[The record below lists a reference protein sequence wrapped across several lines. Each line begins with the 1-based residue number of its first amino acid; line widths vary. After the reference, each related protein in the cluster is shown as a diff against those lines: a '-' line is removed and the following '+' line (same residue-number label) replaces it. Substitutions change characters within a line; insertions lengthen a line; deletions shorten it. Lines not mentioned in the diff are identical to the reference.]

1 MGGSVVAVVH
11 GKSEA
16 ILCRKL
22 ERSTRC
28 RICVFSEKEGEACIS
43 LRSLPEVMSA
53 RPFRNESDLHREF
66 EDLDYDPR
74 RRPMMPDLRIITVV
88 DTDDS
93 PHDVQAYVTGNLL
106 RSCPLSD
113 SIVPIYNTPN
123 LDAVF
128 ESHGFLVDRRNK
140 AGSYKAIS
148 RRLDFLELYRLL
160 KEDDST
166 NLDVFIRHVL
176 SKVPELQNKV
186 DPGIV

>member
-1 MGGSVVAVVH
+1 MNN
-11 GKSEA
+11 
-16 ILCRKL
+16 R
-22 ERSTRC
+22 
-28 RICVFSEKEGEACIS
+28 FSEELFLTNPTGSMLYHKYAEHMPIIDYHCHLQPAEI
-43 LRSLPEVMSA
+43 LE
-53 RPFRNESDLHREF
+53 NREF
-66 EDLDYDPR
+66 EDLDYNPR
-74 RRPMMPDLRIITVV
+74 RRPMMPDLRIFTVV

-113 SIVPIYNTPN
+113 SIVPIFNTPN